1 MGLGSGKVFLPL
13 WTVERSGRMLGEWTC
28 YGSYMPMFCGYG
40 GVKWTKGQVIT
51 VQFGSSSPCLFLYLG
66 SLFFFCSAGDGT

>member
-1 MGLGSGKVFLPL
+1 
-13 WTVERSGRMLGEWTC
+13 MLGEWTC

-66 SLFFFCSAGDGT
+66 SLFFFCTAGDRTQGFTHARHTPRPYNLAS